1 MFRARRVHPNVRRRG
16 EGERK
21 ASALFIVMD
30 LWRILIMCNPTF
42 RFRSVMLAAW
52 LAPTLAFAGQLPA
65 RFTVGQYVPEHA
77 WFFIHAVHNPDR
89 AWIEQQWG
97 EVYDAF
103 KNSGIDRDITTL
115 VMSALTDEDRAKA
128 DATIQKVTSLIRG
141 VGWGDLIGKEFAFAE
156 GVSPTSS
163 GYGYVFLA
171 RGTEN
176 SGGPNAAG
184 LVAILKEI
192 AALSPDHVRLTE
204 SKMRDADVWSLQIVG
219 SKPGE
224 VKLVFDLFRKGDI
237 MGLVFDMPM
246 SDDAPPPTRQ
256 SLQDVLGLM
265 AGDSGKRPIIANP
278 RFQDALALVKPP
290 QDVVTFFDAKM
301 LFTDLNGMFAQAGA
315 KLAVKRAEA
324 RKEGAAKEIAAAEPA
339 GKPSEAADDDADDEM
354 ALALIGKIF
363 SICNFLDYSVTTV
376 ETQGRRELTHAA
388 MRIQAGKESCPLA
401 SACLLRKPFD
411 RFDQFIPADA
421 TGFSLDGFI
430 DLGGLYNLAIEFVTK
445 EVPGGAEVISQIK
458 AKLAEV
464 GFDPQRDVFDWLSG
478 EMISIDLPAAVV
490 TPMGGADWVWM
501 IRVKNSELAA
511 RKVNGAIDA
520 LSGKL
525 KGKGQML
532 MVSPAKV
539 DAEGFREITHPMF
552 AMFMRPVVGVNG
564 DWLTIG
570 SSAAAVNKCL
580 AVASGKAPSI
590 RENKRFS
597 AEGLVPTGPVVGAS
611 FKDTSNFGQELAG
624 AAGMIGLVGGMAT
637 AMIPDEPQ
645 TRQVKQMV
653 QSALGIVMKLGPIL
667 QKIDFYSSESSMTTY
682 DPSAPGL
689 TVRTEKVVTYKD
701 RSANDAPATAT
712 APTPP
717 TPPEPPKAPRP

>member
-1 MFRARRVHPNVRRRG
+1 
-16 EGERK
+16 
-21 ASALFIVMD
+21 
-30 LWRILIMCNPTF
+30 MCNPTF

-52 LAPTLAFAGQLPA
+52 LAPSLAFAGQLPA
-65 RFTVGQYVPEHA
+65 RFTLGQYIPEHA
-77 WFFIHAVHNPDR
+77 WFFLHGVDNPDR
-89 AWIEQQWG
+89 AWIEQQWV
-97 EVYDAF
+97 EVFDAL

-128 DATIQKVTSLIRG
+128 EETIQKVTSLIRG
-141 VGWGDLIGKEFAFAE
+141 VNWGDLAKHEFLFAE
-156 GVSPTSS
+156 GISPSPY
-163 GYGYVFLA
+163 GYGYVA
-171 RGTEN
+171 MVRGAEN

-192 AALSPDHVRLTE
+192 VALNPDHIRLTE

-237 MGLVFDMPM
+237 IGLVYDLRM
-246 SDDAPPPTRQ
+246 SDEAPSPARQ
-256 SLQDVLGLM
+256 SLQDILGLM

-290 QDVVTFFDAKM
+290 QDGVIFFDAKM
-301 LFTDLNGMFAQAGA
+301 LFTDLNGIFDGLGR
-315 KLAVKRAEA
+315 KLAAKKA
-324 RKEGAAKEIAAAEPA
+324 AAKKEVAVKENAPTDAA

-354 ALALIGKIF
+354 ALAMIGKIF
-363 SICNFLDYSVTTV
+363 SICNFMDYSVTTV

-388 MRIQAGKESCPLA
+388 MRIQSGKESGPLA
-401 SACLLRKPFD
+401 SACVLRKPFD

-430 DLGGLYNLAIEFVTK
+430 DLGGFYNLAIEFVTK
-445 EVPGGAEVISQIK
+445 EVPGGAEVISQIN

-511 RKVNGAIDA
+511 QKVNGAIDA
-520 LSGKL
+520 LSGQM

-532 MVSPAKV
+532 MISPAKV
-539 DAEGFREITHPMF
+539 NAEGFREITHPMF
-552 AMFMRPVVGVNG
+552 AMFLRPVVGVNG
-564 DWLTIG
+564 EWLTIG

-580 AVASGKAPSI
+580 AVASGTAPSI

-597 AEGLVPTGPVVGAS
+597 AEGLVPTGPVAGAS

-624 AAGMIGLVGGMAT
+624 AVGMAGLVGGMAA
-637 AMIPDEPQ
+637 AMIPDEPD
-645 TRQVKQMV
+645 THQVKQMV
-653 QSALGIVMKLGPIL
+653 QSALGIVLKLGPIL
-667 QKIDFYSSESSMTTY
+667 QKIDFYSSESSMTTH
-682 DPSAPGL
+682 DPGATGL
-689 TVRTEKVVTYKD
+689 TVRTESVVTYKD
-701 RSANDAPATAT
+701 RSANDAPATVK

>member
-1 MFRARRVHPNVRRRG
+1 
-16 EGERK
+16 
-21 ASALFIVMD
+21 
-30 LWRILIMCNPTF
+30 MCNPTF

-52 LAPTLAFAGQLPA
+52 LTPSLALAGQLPA
-65 RFTVGQYVPEHA
+65 RFTLGQYVPEHA
-77 WFFIHAVHNPDR
+77 WFFVHAADNPDR

-97 EVYDAF
+97 EVFEAF
-103 KNSGIDRDITTL
+103 KNSGIDHDITTL
-115 VMSALTDEDRAKA
+115 IMSALTDEDRAKA

-141 VGWGDLIGKEFAFAE
+141 VAWGDLIGKEFAFAE

-163 GYGYVFLA
+163 GYGYLLLT
-171 RGTEN
+171 RGAEN
-176 SGGPNAAG
+176 SGASNAAG

-192 AALSPDHVRLTE
+192 TSLSPDHLSLNE
-204 SKMRDADVWSLQIVG
+204 SKMRDAEVWSLQIVG

-237 MGLVFDMPM
+237 IGLVFDMPI
-246 SDDAPPPTRQ
+246 SDSPSPTRQ

-278 RFQDALALVKPP
+278 RFQEALALVRPP
-290 QDVVTFFDAKM
+290 QDVVLFFDAKM
-301 LFTDLNGMFAQAGA
+301 LFTDLNGIFAQAGA
-315 KLAVKRAEA
+315 KLAAKRAEA
-324 RKEGAAKEIAAAEPA
+324 KKAVADANAKAARNDGAPKDSAPKAPADAQAMAPPA
-339 GKPSEAADDDADDEM
+339 GDDDTTDEM
-354 ALALIGKIF
+354 ALAMIGKIF

-401 SACLLRKPFD
+401 GACLLRKPFD

-421 TGFSLDGFI
+421 TGFSLEGFI

-445 EVPGGAEVISQIK
+445 EVPGGAEVISQIN

-464 GFDPQRDVFDWLSG
+464 GFDPQRDIFDWLSG

-490 TPMGGADWVWM
+490 TPMGGGDWVWM
-501 IRVKNSELAA
+501 IRVKNAELAA

-520 LSGKL
+520 LSGQL

-539 DAEGFREITHPMF
+539 NAEGFREITHPIF
-552 AMFMRPVVGVNG
+552 ALFMRPVVGVNG
-564 DWLTIG
+564 EWLTVG
-570 SSAAAVNKCL
+570 SSASAVNKCL
-580 AVASGKAPSI
+580 AVASGTAPSI

-597 AEGLVPTGPVVGAS
+597 AEGLVPSGPVAGAS

-624 AAGMIGLVGGMAT
+624 AAGMIGLVGGMAA
-637 AMIPDEPQ
+637 AMIPDEPD
-645 TRQVKQMV
+645 TRQVKQII
-653 QSALGIVMKLGPIL
+653 QSALGIVLKLGPIL
-667 QKIDFYSSESSMTTY
+667 QKIDFFSSESSMTTY
-682 DPSAPGL
+682 DGSL
-689 TVRTEKVVTYKD
+689 TLRTESVVTYKEH
-701 RSANDAPATAT
+701 SAGAPVTAKVPPPPPP
-712 APTPP
+712 APPP
-717 TPPEPPKAPRP
+717 

>member
-1 MFRARRVHPNVRRRG
+1 MSRLRIVRPTLLRRQIDG
-16 EGERK
+16 KWK
-21 ASALFIVMD
+21 ASARFGIEEE
-30 LWRILIMCNPTF
+30 LIMCNPTF

-52 LAPTLAFAGQLPA
+52 LAPSFAFAGQLPA

-77 WFFIHAVHNPDR
+77 WLFIHAVDNPDR
-89 AWIEQQWG
+89 AWIDQQWA
-97 EVYDAF
+97 EVFDAF
-103 KNSGIDRDITTL
+103 KNSGIDGDITKL

-141 VGWGDLIGKEFAFAE
+141 VSWGDLIGKEFAFAE
-156 GVSPTSS
+156 GVSPTST
-163 GYGYVFLA
+163 GYGYVLLA

-192 AALSPDHVRLTE
+192 AALSPNLIRLTE
-204 SKMRDADVWSLQIVG
+204 SKMRDADVWSLQIVHF
-219 SKPGE
+219 KTGE
-224 VKLVFDLFRKGDI
+224 ATLVFDLFRKGDI
-237 MGLVFDMPM
+237 IGFVFDMPI
-246 SDDAPPPTRQ
+246 SDEAPTPTRQ

-265 AGDSGKRPIIANP
+265 AGDSAKRPIIANP

-290 QDVVTFFDAKM
+290 QDVVVFFDAKV
-301 LFTDLNGMFAQAGA
+301 LFSDLNGIFDRIRGRVAAKKAGA
-315 KLAVKRAEA
+315 KKD
-324 RKEGAAKEIAAAEPA
+324 GAAKENPPTDAA
-339 GKPSEAADDDADDEM
+339 GKPSEAADEDTEDEI
-354 ALALIGKIF
+354 ALAMIGKIF
-363 SICNFLDYSVTTV
+363 SLCNFMDYSVTTV

-388 MRIQAGKESCPLA
+388 MRIQSGKESCPLA
-401 SACLLRKPFD
+401 NAIVQRKPFD
-411 RFDQFIPADA
+411 RFDQFIPVDA

-430 DLGGLYNLAIEFVTK
+430 DLGGLYNLAIDFVTK
-445 EVPGGAEVISQIK
+445 EIPGGAEAISQLK

-464 GFDPQRDVFDWLSG
+464 GFDPQRDIFDWLSG
-478 EMISIDLPAAVV
+478 EMISIDMPAAVV

-501 IRVKNSELAA
+501 IRVKKSELAA
-511 RKVNGAIDA
+511 QKVNAAIDA
-520 LSGKL
+520 LSGQM

-532 MVSPAKV
+532 MVTPAKV

-597 AEGLVPTGPVVGAS
+597 AEGLVPTGPVAGAS
-611 FKDTSNFGQELAG
+611 FRDTSNFGQELA
-624 AAGMIGLVGGMAT
+624 AAIGMVGMVGGMAT
-637 AMIPDEPQ
+637 AMIPDEPES
-645 TRQVKQMV
+645 RQVKQMV
-653 QSALGIVMKLGPIL
+653 QSGLGIVMKLGPIL
-667 QKIDFYSSESSMTTY
+667 QKIDFYSSESSMTTR
-682 DPSAPGL
+682 DGPL
-689 TVRTEKVVTYKD
+689 TVRTEYVVTYKD
-701 RSANDAPATAT
+701 RSANDLPATAK
-712 APTPP
+712 APMPPVPTPP